1 MIGNSQHQQAPS
13 ANWVPFAAVGAAVL
27 MAIFVF
33 AILDSGE
40 DEERGRAVELSAVWA
55 PQRPMTIIWEA
66 GDQGD
71 EIRTLRSWK
80 EVIIVSPGTRV
91 RMSVIQEES
100 GGPLACSI
108 YVRQENGSFITGD
121 QAQVTGTKECFV
133 EHVVE

>member
-1 MIGNSQHQQAPS
+1 MTGIGQQQVPS
-13 ANWVPFAAVGAAVL
+13 KNWVPIAAVVAAVL
-27 MAIFVF
+27 AAIFVF
-33 AILDSGE
+33 AILDFGE

-91 RMSVIQEES
+91 RMSVTQEES

-121 QAQVTGTKECFV
+121 QAQVTGTAECFV